1 MDGSLIRD
9 IQFAAKM
16 PLGEGSAYEEH
27 VILVGCNFDVVHPLG
42 KSLHLSEDKSKP
54 KQLNSS
60 NNRLESATND
70 IVAFDEE
77 IKRWQD
83 ILSADYNKW
92 LFCR

>member
-1 MDGSLIRD
+1 
-9 IQFAAKM
+9 M
-16 PLGEGSAYEEH
+16 P
-27 VILVGCNFDVVHPLG
+27 ILVHPLG